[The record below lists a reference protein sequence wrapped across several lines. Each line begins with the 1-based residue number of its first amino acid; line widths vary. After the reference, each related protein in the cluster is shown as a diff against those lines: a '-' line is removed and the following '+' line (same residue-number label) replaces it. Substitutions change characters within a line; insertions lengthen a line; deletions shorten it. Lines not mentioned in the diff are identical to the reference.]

1 MLRKYLLRSDVVV
14 VNSTANTLKLFVFSV
29 RVSYAIVETIQT
41 VLIANACIPVK
52 IMVFS

>member
-29 RVSYAIVETIQT
+29 SYAIVETIQT
-41 VLIANACIPVK
+41 ILIANACIPVK